1 MTMSSSR
8 KKSMSKIYKWGLIGA
23 SRIAEEWLIPAI
35 NGDPNSE
42 VAAVFSSD
50 TARGHAYAERNG
62 IPQIHDTIEALLRSD
77 VDAVYISN
85 TNEKHAPDAIAAIL
99 AGKHVLGEKPMAMTV
114 AEAEAMIAAA
124 ETHNRVLGINHHL
137 RNMATHIRLHDLVK
151 NGELG
156 TLVAARMTFGV
167 LLPVA
172 NRGWRTDSVTAGA
185 GVFFDLTVHDADLLH
200 YILGTEAQE
209 VVAMTAN
216 NGITSKEVEDTVA
229 IVARMKTGTIVQITE
244 SFAIDHA
251 RTTVELF
258 GTKASVFADDV
269 LLQRGGGRV
278 FVRRN
283 GEKVEEQIDHV
294 NAYDKV
300 VSDFN
305 AAMAGNGSPTVTG
318 RDGLKS
324 LKFAVAAREAARTG
338 RSVQV

>member
-1 MTMSSSR
+1 
-8 KKSMSKIYKWGLIGA
+8 MSKRYKWGLIGA

-35 NGDPNSE
+35 NSTPDSE
-42 VAAVFSSD
+42 VTAVFASD
-50 TARGHAYAERNG
+50 AARGRAYADRNG
-62 IPQIHDTIEALLRSD
+62 IPDVHETIDSLLNSD
-77 VDAVYISN
+77 IDAVYISN
-85 TNEKHAPDAIAAIL
+85 TNEKHAPHAIAAL
-99 AGKHVLGEKPMAMTV
+99 TAGKHVLGEKPMAVTAM
-114 AEAEAMIAAA
+114 EAEAMISAAD
-124 ETHNRVLGINHHL
+124 THGRVLGINHHL
-137 RNMATHIRLHDLVK
+137 RNMATHIRLRDLVK

-156 TLVAARMTFGV
+156 TIVAARMTFGV

-172 NRGWRTDSVTAGA
+172 NRGWRTESVAAGA

-216 NGITSKEVEDTVA
+216 NGITSTEVEDTVA
-229 IVARMKTGTIVQITE
+229 IIARMKTGTMVQITE

-283 GEKVEEQIDHV
+283 GEEAEEQIDHV

-300 VSDFN
+300 VRDFN
-305 AAMAGNGSPTVTG
+305 AAMAGNGSPTATG
-318 RDGLKS
+318 REGLKS
-324 LKFAVAAREAARTG
+324 LKFALAAREAAKTG